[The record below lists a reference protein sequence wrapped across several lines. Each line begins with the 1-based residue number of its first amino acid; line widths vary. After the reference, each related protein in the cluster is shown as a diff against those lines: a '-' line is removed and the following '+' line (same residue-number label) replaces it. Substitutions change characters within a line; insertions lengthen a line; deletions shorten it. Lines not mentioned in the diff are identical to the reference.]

1 MKTASVRTA
10 LIATAIVAIG
20 AFALLSIGG
29 ADAQQACIQSLAGNG
44 TVNGTWDNTC
54 LSENTPLSDG
64 DYDYPVGTRYA
75 RFYTFTLSAPST
87 VTLELK
93 SSVDTYMYLMQGT
106 GKTGT
111 IDDSD
116 DDISNED
123 TNSRISKTLPV
134 GDYTI
139 EATTFGIEATGTFT
153 LTVSGLPDASTPTV
167 TPTTS
172 AGDTPTVTP
181 TPISG
186 QDTPT
191 PTPTSTPTRTP
202 TPVPT
207 TVPTDV
213 LNRLSALETLAVRQ
227 QGLISTLEG
236 KITALDSRVATLEAG
251 ASNPAPSSDPCR
263 IARPSNVNLHVTLH
277 DFWDKRDSCLIGNYR
292 RLRDQ
297 VEHGPVFVINGEH
310 RHGFDDTD
318 DGGHYHEIVSRVRDP
333 HNHSLYKYDTFI
345 AVNPD
350 GTPWQTKLE
359 VPVGGLYPLIYVNE
373 YNPQTDEWHTVAS
386 STTDLRSLGLVA
398 TSVTVEWTP
407 ISGKAYSVTA
417 TLARG
422 FTESPFT
429 LTYYL
434 SRGNNSQGSQP
445 QIVPTDLTPPQLQ
458 SLQKA
463 IEGMR
468 VEHDGR

>member
-1 MKTASVRTA
+1 MKTALLRTA
-10 LIATAIVAIG
+10 LIAAAIVAIG

-87 VTLELK
+87 VTMELK
-93 SSVDTYMYLMQGT
+93 SSVDTYMYLMLGK

-123 TNSRISKTLPV
+123 TNSRISKILPV

-139 EATTFGIEATGTFT
+139 EATTFGVEAAGTFT

-181 TPISG
+181 TAISG

-191 PTPTSTPTRTP
+191 PTPTPTRTP
-202 TPVPT
+202 TPAPT

-227 QGLISTLEG
+227 QGRISTLES
-236 KITALDSRVATLEAG
+236 KVTALDGRVATLEAG
-251 ASNPAPSSDPCR
+251 ASTA
-263 IARPSNVNLHVTLH
+263 TL
-277 DFWDKRDSCLIGNYR
+277 
-292 RLRDQ
+292 
-297 VEHGPVFVINGEH
+297 
-310 RHGFDDTD
+310 
-318 DGGHYHEIVSRVRDP
+318 
-333 HNHSLYKYDTFI
+333 
-345 AVNPD
+345 
-350 GTPWQTKLE
+350 
-359 VPVGGLYPLIYVNE
+359 
-373 YNPQTDEWHTVAS
+373 
-386 STTDLRSLGLVA
+386 
-398 TSVTVEWTP
+398 TP
-407 ISGKAYSVTA
+407 ISGQATSTSTPEPTRTA
-417 TLARG
+417 TPTPKPIMGLTRDTAHEYGKIFETGILDMQITALNEDAFEYLNEHDPVAFDEDPDDHTYMIWTIEIKNARG
-422 FTESPFT
+422 SEYEAEGISPVFFALVGSSATEINGCGP
-429 LTYYL
+429 
-434 SRGNNSQGSQP
+434 G
-445 QIVPTDLTPPQLQ
+445 IVPNRLRYSIYLNAMVSGDLCFKVPDDESDLVLRFHDTWFRATPVTP
-458 SLQKA
+458 
-463 IEGMR
+463 
-468 VEHDGR
+468 